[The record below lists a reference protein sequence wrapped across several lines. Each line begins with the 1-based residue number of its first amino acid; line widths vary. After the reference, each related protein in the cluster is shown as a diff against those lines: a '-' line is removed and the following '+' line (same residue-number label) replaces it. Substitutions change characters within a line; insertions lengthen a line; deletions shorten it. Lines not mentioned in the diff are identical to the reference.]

1 MGSLLQ
7 DVKYGWR
14 MLWKNPAF
22 TAVAITVV
30 ALGIGANT
38 AIFTVVDAV
47 LLRALPFAEPDRLV
61 AVWEDASHMGFP
73 HNTPAPANFID
84 WKKQN
89 QVFSDMAALAGR
101 TFNLTGDGEP
111 EKLDGYAA
119 AWNLFPLLGVKP
131 ALGRTFSPEEDRP
144 GGPKVVL
151 ISHGLWKR
159 RFGGDPGLVGRDIR
173 VNDEKHA
180 VVGVMPPEFHYFKQT
195 EIWTPLA
202 FSEEQWARRGA
213 HFLHVIARLKPGVTL
228 DQARIDMDVIM
239 QRLARDYP
247 ENNSDMGAR
256 VETLKEQ
263 FVGELRRGL
272 LVLLAAVG
280 CVLLIACANVANL
293 LLARAAGRTR
303 EIAVRAALGAGRLQ
317 IARQLLTENLLLAG
331 VGGLL
336 GAVLAW
342 WSLAFLKQLLP
353 AAVSPAVP
361 LQLHSRMLAFTLVAT
376 VSAGLLFGLAPVLQA
391 ARLDVNEALKKG
403 GARGGLS
410 GGNRMRNLLVISE
423 MALAVVLLV
432 SAILLIRSFANLRG
446 VDPGF
451 RSERVLT
458 LRLVLPDSKY
468 PDGFKRAAFF
478 DRVVANL
485 RSLPGIKGVGF
496 TSALPLVWKGGTSSF
511 AVEGR
516 PQPMDKLPYDANN
529 RVVSPGYMQVMGMTL
544 LAGRFFEESDGPQ
557 SQPVVIINETM
568 ARMYFPGQ
576 NALGKRIKY
585 GDYSSS
591 RPWLTIVAIAKD
603 VKQMGLDLA
612 ARPEMYFP
620 YRQAL
625 DNWMVPRDLV
635 ILADNPMTFAAAARQ
650 RIWEVDR
657 DQPVSNV
664 ATLDDILD
672 DEVRQRRVQALLLG
686 AFSAL
691 ALVLACVGLYG
702 VLSFLVSQR
711 TQEIGV
717 RIALGARPSDIL
729 SDVVGRGLALAAAG
743 TAIGLAATLALT
755 RLVETLLFG
764 VSARDPFTFI
774 AVPAI
779 LLLVASTACFI
790 PALRAMRVDP
800 MTALRY
806 E

>member
-1 MGSLLQ
+1 
-7 DVKYGWR
+7 
-14 MLWKNPAF
+14 
-22 TAVAITVV
+22 
-30 ALGIGANT
+30 
-38 AIFTVVDAV
+38 
-47 LLRALPFAEPDRLV
+47 
-61 AVWEDASHMGFP
+61 
-73 HNTPAPANFID
+73 
-84 WKKQN
+84 
-89 QVFSDMAALAGR
+89 
-101 TFNLTGDGEP
+101 
-111 EKLDGYAA
+111 
-119 AWNLFPLLGVKP
+119 
-131 ALGRTFSPEEDRP
+131 
-144 GGPKVVL
+144 
-151 ISHGLWKR
+151 
-159 RFGGDPGLVGRDIR
+159 
-173 VNDEKHA
+173 
-180 VVGVMPPEFHYFKQT
+180 
-195 EIWTPLA
+195 
-202 FSEEQWARRGA
+202 
-213 HFLHVIARLKPGVTL
+213 
-228 DQARIDMDVIM
+228 
-239 QRLARDYP
+239 
-247 ENNSDMGAR
+247 
-256 VETLKEQ
+256 
-263 FVGELRRGL
+263 
-272 LVLLAAVG
+272 
-280 CVLLIACANVANL
+280 
-293 LLARAAGRTR
+293 
-303 EIAVRAALGAGRLQ
+303 
-317 IARQLLTENLLLAG
+317 
-331 VGGLL
+331 
-336 GAVLAW
+336 
-342 WSLAFLKQLLP
+342 
-353 AAVSPAVP
+353 
-361 LQLHSRMLAFTLVAT
+361 
-376 VSAGLLFGLAPVLQA
+376 
-391 ARLDVNEALKKG
+391 
-403 GARGGLS
+403 
-410 GGNRMRNLLVISE
+410 

-451 RSERVLT
+451 RSEGMLT

-603 VKQMGLDLA
+603 VKQMGLDLP

-635 ILADNPMTFAAAARQ
+635 VRADNPMTFAAAARQ

-729 SDVVGRGLALAAAG
+729 SNVVGRGLALAAAG

-800 MTALRY
+800 MTALRS